1 MEDQQHSALTGKQ
14 YPAFLRTTL
23 RLTVVLLVLATWAI
37 VWQARVIQ
45 QQKILIRQM
54 SGITLEN

>member
-1 MEDQQHSALTGKQ
+1 MEDQQHSTLTEKQ
-14 YPAFLRTTL
+14 HPAFLGTTL

-37 VWQARVIQ
+37 VWQARIIQ

-54 SGITLEN
+54 SGITLQN